1 MLATKAISG
10 PSSFLQTL
18 ATPDDKPAPSADELE
33 LREKF
38 QDFVSGTFYK
48 QMLKSMRSSQKKPA
62 YFHGGQAEDIF
73 QSQLDEMVT
82 DDFARNHGDTFANNL
97 YDIYQKQRGGVI
109 DAAV

>member
-1 MLATKAISG
+1 MIATKSVSG

-18 ATPDDKPAPSADELE
+18 STQEPDRAPAEADLE

-38 QDFVSGTFYK
+38 QEFVAGTFYK
-48 QMLKSMRSSQKKPA
+48 QMLKSMRSSQRKPA
-62 YFHGGQAEDIF
+62 YFHGGQGEDVF
-73 QSQLDEMVT
+73 QSQMDEIVT
-82 DDFARNHGDTFANNL
+82 DNFAKNHGDTFAGNL